1 MPSLHWSELI
11 ASGGPALLFLCVCF
25 LATIILI
32 IERAA
37 YFRARFRE
45 IATVQARLRSEET
58 GNAIAR
64 DSLQMLDSPATYV
77 LFEVYPEA
85 HNLAGFDEVK
95 SRAVAEKLPEIER
108 YLGVLATLGTVSPY
122 IGLLGTV
129 FGIIRAFMSLGGG
142 PQGESAISGL
152 NAGIAESLAATA
164 AGLFVAIPA
173 TIAFNHFRKRA
184 DDLVTNIEIC
194 ASRLKMLLVRG
205 KS

>member
-1 MPSLHWSELI
+1 MPSLQWSTLF

-25 LATIILI
+25 LATVILI
-32 IERAA
+32 IERTA
-37 YFRARFRE
+37 YFRARARE
-45 IATVQARLRSEET
+45 VAAVQNRLLSGQTEGISRE
-58 GNAIAR
+58 
-64 DSLQMLDSPATYV
+64 SLQTFDSPAAYV

-85 HNLAGFDEVK
+85 KDSALFDEVK

-108 YLGVLATLGTVSPY
+108 YLGILATLGTVSPY

-142 PQGESAISGL
+142 QGEAAMSGL

-173 TIAFNHFRKRA
+173 TMAFNHFRKKA
-184 DDLVTNIEIC
+184 DDLITGIEIC
-194 ASRLKMLLVRG
+194 ASRLKIILLSRKG
-205 KS
+205 

>member
-1 MPSLHWSELI
+1 MPSLHWSELF

-32 IERAA
+32 IERTA
-37 YFRARFRE
+37 YFRARARE
-45 IATVQARLRSEET
+45 VAAVQTRLLS
-58 GNAIAR
+58 GQASAISR
-64 DSLQMLDSPATYV
+64 DSLQSFDSPATYV

-85 HNLAGFDEVK
+85 RNSSLFDEVK

-108 YLGVLATLGTVSPY
+108 YLGILATLGTVSPY

-129 FGIIRAFMSLGGG
+129 FGIIRAFMSLGGTG
-142 PQGESAISGL
+142 QGEAAMSGL

-173 TIAFNHFRKRA
+173 TIAFNHFRKKA
-184 DDLVTNIEIC
+184 DDLITGIEIC
-194 ASRLKMLLVRG
+194 ASRLKMILSREKG
-205 KS
+205 